1 MNGVKL
7 FLAGALLLP
16 ASVAMSADVAPDV
29 VKFEDNAVAASL
41 TGVAGDPTAGA
52 EVFKDRSLGNCLA
65 CHANVDMEK
74 ELFHGNVGPSMD
86 GVADRWKP

>member
-1 MNGVKL
+1 M
-7 FLAGALLLP
+7 P
-16 ASVAMSADVAPDV
+16 ASMAMSADVAPDA
-29 VKFEDNAVAASL
+29 VKFEDGSVVASL
-41 TGVAGDPTAGA
+41 TGGGGDPVAGAA
-52 EVFKDRSLGNCLA
+52 VFKDRSLGNCLA